1 VEGLIML
8 ASTGAFIWL
17 LYWLGTRRTRRARRA
32 GRVVEAADLYRR
44 VAELEVLAADNQ
56 ERLNRVEEYL
66 SAEEPLRRVQ
76 CRRRS
81 RCRSGS

>member
-32 GRVVEAADLYRR
+32 GRVVEAVDMYRR
-44 VAELEVLAADNQ
+44 VAEVEILAADIL

-66 SAEEPLRRVQ
+66 SDQEPLRRVQ
-76 CRRRS
+76 
-81 RCRSGS
+81 